1 MHSKTKIDIVVPV
14 LNEEKYIASCLDSIL
29 KFKVPENVETEIYII
44 DGMSRDKTKEI
55 CLQYSAR
62 HENIK
67 YLENKEK
74 IQSCALNLAIKNGTG
89 DYIMRLDAHAKYP
102 TDYLSNC
109 IETSF
114 RTNADNVGGIV
125 ITLKGDDTYHAA
137 LVQALT
143 THKFGVGD
151 SSFRTEEKMENSS
164 DTVPFGFF
172 KKEIFKKVGFFDQR
186 LVRAQD
192 YEMNRRIIKFGGRI
206 WLNSAIFSEY
216 YNQPTL
222 AKFLNKQF
230 FKEAPYNAY
239 MWYVAPYSFAIRHV
253 ITGCFTGG
261 ILLGLLLS
269 IFSPLIANIY
279 IGVLI
284 LYFSLAFLSSV
295 QQAIKYKHPSFIIIL
310 PFCFFSYHFIH
321 GAGVLVGLLNL
332 LVGKSPVQKIK
343 EPWPGAGRYRAFPLA

>member
-1 MHSKTKIDIVVPV
+1 MKTKIDIAVPV
-14 LNEEKYIASCLDSIL
+14 LNEEKYISDCLDSIL
-29 KFKVPENVETEIYII
+29 KFDIPGNVEIKIYVV
-44 DGMSRDKTKEI
+44 DGMSTDKTKEL
-55 CLQYSAR
+55 CLKYS
-62 HENIK
+62 NIHK
-67 YLENKEK
+67 NIIYIENKEK
-74 IQSCALNLAIKNGTG
+74 IQSCALNLVIDRGTG

-109 IETSF
+109 IETSL

-125 ITLKGDDTYHAA
+125 ITLKGDDSYNAA

-151 SSFRTEEKMENSS
+151 SSFRTEQRVEGSS

-172 KKEIFKKVGFFDQR
+172 KKDIFKKVGYFDQR

-206 WLNSAIFSEY
+206 WLNSDIYSEY

-222 AKFLNKQF
+222 SKFLSKQF

-239 MWYVAPYSFAIRHV
+239 MWYVAPYSFAVRHA

-261 ILLGLLLS
+261 IILGLLLS
-269 IFSPLIANIY
+269 CFVPIIATIY
-279 IGVLI
+279 CGVLL
-284 LYFSLAFLSSV
+284 LYFLLALMSSI
-295 QQAIKYKHPSFIIIL
+295 QQSIKYRHVSFIIIL

-321 GAGVLVGLLNL
+321 GAGVLVGIFNL
-332 LVGKSPVQKIK
+332 LLKRSPVQKIA
-343 EPWPGAGRYRAFPLA
+343 EPWPGAGRYRAFPLI